1 MVLGVLPVLLVGLC
15 GCGKNEEK
23 IVDVDEALDSFMNE
37 KGLIIGEYNKG
48 EAFVFTGIESTEKA
62 ETKHSLRF
70 ASIASALAQFAEYV
84 GRKEDGKNKSESRI
98 DGDMVTKTFTRS
110 ADLSIG
116 KLHISYNGCSTDIS
130 VMSRGDGP
138 SVMCGTTSL
147 SLDGKCVVKVVDSE
161 VNDVLDVK
169 YAVDPGLTW
178 AMLENALDGSRYKI
192 SLLYEMSGMSRDR
205 ERQYGV
211 VLGIKVTK

>member
-15 GCGKNEEK
+15 GCGNKEEK
-23 IVDVDEALDSFMNE
+23 MVDVDEALDSFMNE
-37 KGLIIGEYNKG
+37 KDLIIGEYNKG

-62 ETKHSLRF
+62 ETKHTLRF
-70 ASIASALAQFAEYV
+70 ASIANALAKFAVDV
-84 GRKEDGKNKSESRI
+84 GRKEDGKNKSEYHI
-98 DGDMVTKTFTRS
+98 DGDMQTHISTIS

-116 KLHISYNGCSTDIS
+116 KLHISYNRCFTDIS
-130 VMSRGDGP
+130 VMGRDDGP

-161 VNDVLDVK
+161 VNDVRDVK
-169 YAVDPGLTW
+169 YAVDSGLTW

-192 SLLYEMSGMSRDR
+192 ALLYEMSGMSRDG